1 MLITTITTIGFKLPE
16 EYEQMQNFI
25 LNNDMREWRKD
36 EDTNYVCFTKTT
48 YNTITNAEGLHGEKE
63 KADSI

>member
-36 EDTNYVCFTKTT
+36 EDTNFTYFTKAT
-48 YNTITNAEGLHGEKE
+48 YNTVTNAET
-63 KADSI
+63 D

>member
-25 LNNDMREWRKD
+25 LNNDMNEWHKD
-36 EDTNYVCFTKTT
+36 EDTNYTCYTKAT
-48 YNTITNAEGLHGEKE
+48 YNTVTNAET
-63 KADSI
+63 D